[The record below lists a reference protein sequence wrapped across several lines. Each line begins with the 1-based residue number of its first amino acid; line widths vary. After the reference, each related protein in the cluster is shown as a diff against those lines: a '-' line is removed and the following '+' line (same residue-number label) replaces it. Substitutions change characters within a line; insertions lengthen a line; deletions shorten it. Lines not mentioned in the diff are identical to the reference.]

1 MNIWNPSNFY
11 ILDECCLRKWQITK
25 SVVVY
30 NTWCWSKYWQL
41 RVVFSCESCEWFSS
55 AGTIRHHHHYSHRL
69 IIDKWSAG
77 HRRCVT
83 FLMNRPISQI
93 SLHTALQSARPSAA
107 ATETCLSNG
116 RLILIMEPVHP
127 CFVLSICSFIQSVWS
142 RQLLQCRAWTLCL
155 KYKLSVPGCY
165 RSYFFDVLDVAV
177 KLNRHRKVAYLFSK
191 SSFTFVPN

>member
-1 MNIWNPSNFY
+1 MFPNWFDVSIFDHVSPMKCSMVRNKIYPGYINLSKLRSETFQSLLSKIILFFYGANFVNLWNPSNFY
-11 ILDECCLRKWQITK
+11 ILDECCLRKWQITM

-83 FLMNRPISQI
+83 FLMNRPISRI
-93 SLHTALQSARPSAA
+93 SLHTALQSAA

-116 RLILIMEPVHP
+116 RLILIMKPV
-127 CFVLSICSFIQSVWS
+127 
-142 RQLLQCRAWTLCL
+142 QLTSAGYWATPSLLC
-155 KYKLSVPGCY
+155 P
-165 RSYFFDVLDVAV
+165 
-177 KLNRHRKVAYLFSK
+177 
-191 SSFTFVPN
+191 